1 MVEFLNILAG
11 PVGCIFA
18 LANGIYA
25 LRNPER
31 YLHGPMLK
39 YRMPPNTPL
48 STVRHLGVFMILIG
62 LFFGYDSY
70 RQIIAI
76 LHR

>member
-1 MVEFLNILAG
+1 
-11 PVGCIFA
+11 
-18 LANGIYA
+18 
-25 LRNPER
+25 
-31 YLHGPMLK
+31 MLK